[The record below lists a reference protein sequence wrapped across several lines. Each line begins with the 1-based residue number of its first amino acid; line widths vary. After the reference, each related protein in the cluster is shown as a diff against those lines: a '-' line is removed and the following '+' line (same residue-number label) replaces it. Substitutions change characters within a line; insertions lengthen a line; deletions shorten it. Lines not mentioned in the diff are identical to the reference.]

1 MIGTPSAV
9 DDQKR
14 LLRDRAR
21 KSRFTLGADERRA
34 MSRACCERLLELLAP
49 RRTVLVYCTKQPE
62 VQTLPLIEALL
73 ADGKRVVVP
82 IIERETITLRLSLL
96 DDPGVLVES
105 TFRVPEPIG
114 HELAADVREVE
125 AAVVPMLAFDTE
137 GNRLGYGAGYYDRF
151 LTSSPWIERIG
162 VAYACQ
168 AAERIPSDERDAKMD
183 WIVTNDAVIPCARE
197 DFRQR

>member
-1 MIGTPSAV
+1 MTGAPSAI

-21 KSRFTLGADERRA
+21 KARFALGAEECDA
-34 MSRACCERLLELLAP
+34 MSQACCERLLGLLHP
-49 RRTVLVYCTKQPE
+49 RRTVLVYCAKEPE
-62 VQTLPLIEALL
+62 VQTLPLIDALL
-73 ADGKRVVVP
+73 SRGTRVVVP
-82 IIERETITLRLSLL
+82 IIERETVTLRLSYLE
-96 DDPGVLVES
+96 DPGVLVES

-125 AAVVPMLAFDTE
+125 AAVVPMLAFDAE

-168 AAERIPSDERDAKMD
+168 AAERIPADDRDAKMD
-183 WIVTNDAVIPCARE
+183 WIVTNDAVIRCTRE
-197 DFRQR
+197 VFRQR

>member
-1 MIGTPSAV
+1 MTGTPSAI

-21 KSRFTLGADERRA
+21 KARFALDAEERHA
-34 MSRACCERLLELLAP
+34 MSRACCERLIDLLRL
-49 RRTVLVYCTKQPE
+49 RRTILVYCAKEHE

-73 ADGKRVVVP
+73 AGGTRVVVP
-82 IIERETITLRLSLL
+82 IIERETVTLRLSFL
-96 DDPGVLVES
+96 DDPSVLVES

-114 HELAADVREVE
+114 RELAADVREVE
-125 AAVVPMLAFDTE
+125 AAVVPMLAFDAE

-151 LTSSPWIERIG
+151 LTSAPWIERIG

-168 AAERIPSDERDAKMD
+168 AAERIPADDRDATMD
-183 WIVTNDAVIPCARE
+183 WIVTNEAVLRCNHGSRH
-197 DFRQR
+197 R